1 MKVVMMGAIFSTL
14 LLRLSFLFANKLTIH
29 MESTSLAWKI
39 TFII

>member
-1 MKVVMMGAIFSTL
+1 MVSIILDLYYYDFIFII
-14 LLRLSFLFANKLTIH
+14 ANKLINP